1 MNGTKYANAVG
12 AVRAMENSLLGRSD
26 MEQLINARNKAEVNS
41 IIASKNGSGAKS
53 ENLEDVWNMLREY
66 APDCK
71 ELEILLYRNDFHNLK
86 AVLKAIISNRD
97 PQQYYI
103 SPSNV
108 ELSVLTEAINSREYD
123 ALPEYMRDAA
133 AEAYELVTR
142 TLDGQLSDSLIDTA
156 ALKAMQE
163 SAGKFGGE
171 FMQQYAK
178 LTTVCSDIKTAYR
191 CCLLNKSAQFM
202 ETALC
207 GSEELE
213 KSELIKAALSGT
225 EAFFGFL
232 ETTNYANAAALLK
245 DSAAQYEKWCDDAV
259 MELADCARSQAFGSD
274 PLAAYFIAKE
284 AEIKN
289 LRILSVCKEFG
300 ADKETITER
309 MRKLY
314 V

>member
-12 AVRAMENSLLGRSD
+12 AVRAMENTLLSKSD
-26 MEQLINARNKAEVNS
+26 IEQLINARNKAEMSS
-41 IIASKNGSGAKS
+41 ITASKSGAAKS
-53 ENLEDVWNMLREY
+53 EDLADVWSMLMEY

-97 PQQYYI
+97 PEQYYI
-103 SPSNV
+103 APSNV
-108 ELSVLTEAINSREYD
+108 GLKELTEAINTKD
-123 ALPEYMRDAA
+123 PGGLPEYMRNTAS
-133 AEAYELVTR
+133 EAYELVTR
-142 TLDGQLSDSLIDTA
+142 TLDGQLSDSLIDKA
-156 ALKAMQE
+156 ALEAMQN
-163 SAGKFGGE
+163 SAAVSGSE
-171 FMQQYAK
+171 FMQRYAQ
-178 LTTVCSDIKTAYR
+178 LTTACADIKTAYR
-191 CCLLNKSAQFM
+191 CCLLGKSAQFM
-202 ETALC
+202 ETAVC
-207 GSEELE
+207 GSRELE
-213 KSELIKAALSGT
+213 KDALIKASLAGT
-225 EAFFGFL
+225 EQFFSHL
-232 ETTNYANAAALLK
+232 ETTPYSDGAALLK
-245 DSAAQYEKWCDDAV
+245 ESAAKYEKWCDDV
-259 MELADCARSQAFGSD
+259 LMELAESARMLAFGSE

>member
-12 AVRAMENSLLGRSD
+12 AVRAMENTLLSKSD
-26 MEQLINARNKAEVNS
+26 IEQMINARSKAEISS
-41 IIASKNGSGAKS
+41 ISASKSGTSKPDDL
-53 ENLEDVWNMLREY
+53 NDVWAMLMEY

-97 PQQYYI
+97 PEHYYI

-108 ELSVLTEAINSREYD
+108 GLKELTDAINTKD
-123 ALPEYMRDAA
+123 ASGLPEYMRKTAS
-133 AEAYELVTR
+133 EAYELVTR
-142 TLDGQLSDSLIDTA
+142 TLDGQLSDSLIDRA
-156 ALKAMQE
+156 SLEAMQK
-163 SAGKFGGE
+163 SAANSGSE
-171 FMQQYAK
+171 FMQKYAQ
-178 LTTVCSDIKTAYR
+178 LITACADIKTAYR
-191 CCLLNKSAQFM
+191 CCLLEKSAQFM
-202 ETALC
+202 ENAVC
-207 GSEELE
+207 GSPELE
-213 KSELIKAALSGT
+213 KGALIKASLAGT
-225 EAFFGFL
+225 EQLFSHL
-232 ETTNYANAAALLK
+232 ETTAYSDGAAFLK
-245 DSAAQYEKWCDDAV
+245 ESAAKFEKWCDDV
-259 MELADCARSQAFGSD
+259 LMELAESARMLAFGSE

>member
-12 AVRAMENSLLGRSD
+12 AVRAMENTLLGKND
-26 MEQLINARNKAEVNS
+26 IDQLINARSKAEISS
-41 IIASKNGSGAKS
+41 IIANRNGSAANES
-53 ENLEDVWNMLREY
+53 SLDDVWAMLKEY
-66 APDCK
+66 VPDCK

-97 PQQYYI
+97 PQNYYI
-103 SPSNV
+103 TPSNV
-108 ELSVLTEAINSREYD
+108 ELSVLAEAISSRDYSL
-123 ALPEYMRDAA
+123 LPEYMREAA

-156 ALKAMQE
+156 ALREMQRAAE
-163 SAGKFGGE
+163 NTDDE
-171 FMQQYAK
+171 FMRKYAE
-178 LTTVCSDIKTAYR
+178 LMTVCADIKTAYR
-191 CCLLNKSAQFM
+191 CSLLNKSAQFM
-202 ETALC
+202 ETAIC
-207 GSEELE
+207 GSSELDKE
-213 KSELIKAALSGT
+213 SLIKAALGGLES
-225 EAFFGFL
+225 FFGYL
-232 ETTNYANAAALLK
+232 ETTAYADTAALLK
-245 DSAAQYEKWCDDAV
+245 ESSARFEKWCDDV
-259 MELADCARSQAFGSD
+259 IMELAESARMTAFGSE